1 MGLYAGSSYVDK
13 LRSAVRVF
21 SAMLT
26 WALENAI
33 DTGDS
38 MKARGYGLKGRSHFA
53 LFRFTLR
60 DALLLSAAALLLTLV
75 FLGMMLKK
83 TAFSFY
89 PRITP
94 LNTAPLAVIAY
105 IAFGALAF
113 LPFVI
118 EAAENMRWKALLS
131 RVPQKGLTAPDENQK
146 CREA

>member
-89 PRITP
+89 P
-94 LNTAPLAVIAY
+94 LHH
-105 IAFGALAF
+105 
-113 LPFVI
+113 
-118 EAAENMRWKALLS
+118 AAEHRAAGGNRLHRLRRAWHSCPSL
-131 RVPQKGLTAPDENQK
+131 
-146 CREA
+146 

>member
-1 MGLYAGSSYVDK
+1 MDK

-75 FLGMMLKK
+75 FLGMMLKE